1 MAWMALAFLKSTVG
15 DRVDTSLLDG
25 PEWWR
30 MTNGTTYLHT
40 SPFDGA
46 AVDFSPLQTRGAPV
60 HTIDPVSL
68 ADLLRNGFVYPPH
81 TIYRDVKNVQTGF
94 TLHQGRPDEFRFHFA
109 YQSARATSRP
119 ASDAVDDETLLRT
132 FHQLLVQAVQR
143 STTGIHAPWLLQSG
157 GKDSTSLAIGVADA
171 RPDTTC
177 ITYLGGTEENEVDSA
192 RFVAR
197 RLGLHHEAWVCDP
210 QRAYDRYVAMAPRMP
225 LLTADFATLAY
236 VDLATEIG
244 AHNGGGI
251 IDALGADPFFG
262 VPLHLRDHLL
272 RWMALGARLPSALL
286 RHPLV
291 RRSFKL
297 CFALGTLQMQG
308 FERYFPGSRFS
319 DTEVDQMLGANVAAD
334 SRKRVDAYRDEIH
347 AAESA
352 EAVRR
357 IVLVVMEAAGF
368 AKGMYTATA
377 AGLRVAYPYC
387 DRRLCDWIFSSVP
400 DDRLIGRGGVN
411 KVLVRRY
418 IAQRFNALPYVRSK
432 GSFRFDVLGLAKQR
446 FEQVHAFAQQGH
458 ALLPGAAKWLE
469 DHRHCLD
476 NKFFASKFYLL
487 AVTLPWLLSHLD
499 DPVNAA
505 ADAPPSDAGRVGEL
519 VSV

>member
-1 MAWMALAFLKSTVG
+1 MG
-15 DRVDTSLLDG
+15 GRVDTSLLDG
-25 PEWWR
+25 SEWWR
-30 MTNGTTYLHT
+30 ATNGTTYLRT
-40 SPFDGA
+40 SPFDGT
-46 AVDFSPLQTRGAPV
+46 AVDFSPLQTHSSHIR
-60 HTIDPVSL
+60 TIDPVSL

-94 TLHQGRPDEFRFHFA
+94 TLQQGMQDEFRFHFA

-119 ASDAVDDETLLRT
+119 APDAVNDETLLRT

-143 STTGIHAPWLLQSG
+143 STASMQAPWLLQSG
-157 GKDSTSLAIGVADA
+157 GKDSTSLAIAVADA

-177 ITYLGGTEENEVDSA
+177 ITYLGGPEENEVDSA

-197 RLGLHHEAWVCDP
+197 QLGLRHEGWVCDP
-210 QRAYDRYVAMAPRMP
+210 ERAYDRYIAMAPRMP
-225 LLTADFATLAY
+225 LLTADFATLSY

-244 AHNGGGI
+244 SHHGGGI
-251 IDALGADPFFG
+251 IDALGADTFFG

-272 RWMALGARLPSALL
+272 RWMARSTRLPSALL

-297 CFALGTLQMQG
+297 CFALGTLQMHG

-319 DTEVDQMLGANVAAD
+319 DSEVDELLGANVAGD
-334 SRKRVDAYRDEIH
+334 SRKRMEAYRDEIQ

-368 AKGMYTATA
+368 AKGMYTAPA
-377 AGLRVAYPYC
+377 AGLQVAYPYC
-387 DRRLCDWIFSSVP
+387 DQRLCDWIFHSVP
-400 DDRLIGRGGVN
+400 DDLLIGRGGIN

-432 GSFRFDVLGLAKQR
+432 GSFRFDVLGLASRR
-446 FEQVHAFAQQGH
+446 FEQVHAFARQGQ

-499 DPVNAA
+499 NPVDAA
-505 ADAPPSDAGRVGEL
+505 MNAPPSDADRVGEL